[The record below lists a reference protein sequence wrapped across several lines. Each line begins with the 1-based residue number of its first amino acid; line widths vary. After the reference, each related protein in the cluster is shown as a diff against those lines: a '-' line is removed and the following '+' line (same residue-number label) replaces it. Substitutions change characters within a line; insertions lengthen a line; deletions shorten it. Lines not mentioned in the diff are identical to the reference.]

1 MIKGISVL
9 NPVDVEKDYLEY
21 TVDYAIKNG
30 YDHFQLIGPIH
41 NYIKG
46 NIDGMTAYRK
56 YSSFNSGKDMEY
68 ISYCMKVVND
78 AFKKAKAH
86 GIKTYM
92 WHHELYLPADFTVL
106 YPEILNDC
114 GDIEITHPI
123 VKDFLENKLNDFF
136 EAYPTIDGI
145 ILTLHET
152 QVPLLKLK
160 KQKLSPV
167 ERVKYITKILFDTC
181 EKLGKEL
188 ITRNFASLEEDNEMM
203 TKAYEEISTDLF
215 IMDKWTQFDWSLTM
229 PGNPFFRKIKKNP
242 LFVEADI
249 FGEYFGKGRVPIMLA
264 NHIKKQF
271 EYCRQFNPVGYV
283 GRIDRNGQIPFG
295 DVNEVNLGIYKA
307 HLDGKDPEPV
317 IQKFFEKKYP
327 EAPNKVRELMEETES
342 ILTKII
348 YIKDY
353 LFSELSI
360 FPTLNHCKNHFYFEM
375 MKKDALI
382 ASDEWFIP
390 KGWEGCTHEE
400 VIKDKLYAMEASQSL
415 LKKLCELEGVID
427 KGEYDKLFTKFAN
440 LMLIA
445 KAWYQLALVH
455 INYVR
460 YFEENDEK
468 YAELFRESLS
478 NLKAISEEGREL
490 LGDKFYCMGA
500 DHGAEDRIIMLIRD
514 MEKSFEYEKEAINSL
529 KNENHTDYIVCAG
542 GMEGHSLKKEVNF
555 SDTFVNENG
564 ISRIP
569 GNRKGEEWSTVNTHG
584 WFSYEIKLVPYEENT
599 IKFTASNPQGRI
611 SLTVT
616 IGEKTYTIDEKADG
630 KKEITLGFMENKG
643 NDSIRIRF
651 DRNSKYTPYI
661 YNVKVN

>member
-21 TVDYAIKNG
+21 TVDYAIEQG

-41 NYIKG
+41 NYVKG
-46 NIDGMTAYRK
+46 NIDGMVNYRK
-56 YSSFNSGKDMEY
+56 YQSFNSEKNAEY
-68 ISYCMKVVND
+68 ISYCEDVVN
-78 AFKKAKAH
+78 KALKRAKDH
-86 GIKTYM
+86 GIKNYM
-92 WHHELYLPADFTVL
+92 WHHEMYLPADFTAV
-106 YPEILNDC
+106 YPEVLNDC
-114 GDIEITHPI
+114 GDIEVTHPVI
-123 VKDFLENKLNDFF
+123 KDFLEQKLIDFF
-136 EAYPTIDGI
+136 ETYPVFDGI

-160 KQKLSPV
+160 NQKLKPI

-181 EKLGKEL
+181 EKMGKEL
-188 ITRNFASLEEDNEMM
+188 ITRNFASLEEDNELM
-203 TKAYEEISTDLF
+203 TKAYEEISKDLF

-229 PGNPFFRKIKKNP
+229 PGNPFFKKIKKNP

-264 NHIKKQF
+264 THVKKQF

-283 GRIDRNGQIPFG
+283 ARIDRNGQIPFG
-295 DVNEVNLGIYKA
+295 DVNEVNLGIMKA
-307 HLDGKDPEPV
+307 WLDERDPEPV
-317 IQKFFEKKYP
+317 IQEFFNKKYP
-327 EAPNKVRELMEETES
+327 NAAKEVRALMEETES

-390 KGWEGCTHEE
+390 REWKGCTHEE
-400 VIKDKLYAMEASQSL
+400 VLSDKLYAMEQSQ
-415 LKKLCELEGVID
+415 KLFDDLCKLEGKID
-427 KGEYDKLFTKFAN
+427 KEEYDKLFTKFAN

-468 YAELFRESLS
+468 YASLFRENLS
-478 NLKAISEEGREL
+478 GLNEVSKEGKAL
-490 LGDKFYCMGA
+490 LGEKFYCMGA
-500 DHGAEDRIIMLIRD
+500 DLGAEDRITMFIKEV
-514 MEKSFEYEKEAINSL
+514 EKSFEYEKEALSVL
-529 KNENHTDYIVCAG
+529 RSGNHTDFILCAG
-542 GMEGHSLKKEVNF
+542 AMEGHALKKEVNF

-569 GNRKGEEWSTVNTHG
+569 GNRKGEQWSTVNSHG

-611 SLTVT
+611 SLIVT
-616 IGEKTYTIDEKADG
+616 IGDKTYKIDEKADG
-630 KKEITLGFMENKG
+630 KKEITLGFMENQG
-643 NDSIRIRF
+643 NESIRIRF

-661 YNVKVN
+661 YNIRVN